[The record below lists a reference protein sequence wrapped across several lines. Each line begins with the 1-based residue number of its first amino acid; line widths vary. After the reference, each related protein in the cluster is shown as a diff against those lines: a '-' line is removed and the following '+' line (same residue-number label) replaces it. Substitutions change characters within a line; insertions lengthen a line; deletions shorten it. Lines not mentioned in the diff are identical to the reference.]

1 MSLGVDKTNLHPIL
15 SDAATQD
22 LVTDYLADPIF
33 NDRRVLVLIPDH
45 TRTAPLPVL
54 FRAVSDVLKARV
66 KVLNFMVALGTH
78 QPLDETALL
87 QLVGLTPHEKETAY
101 GSIGLLNHAWDNPQH
116 LVRIGELNPSQVEIL
131 SEGLLHES
139 VPLQLN
145 RQILEHDVVL
155 ILGPVFPH
163 EVAGFSGGNK
173 YFFPGIASAE
183 FINASHWLGAL
194 KTNYATNGIQHTPV
208 RAMIDQAASF
218 IAVDKRCLAFVSSP
232 EGLHGIFY
240 GSPESAWEEA
250 VPMSAQIHIKLW
262 DRPYMEV
269 LGVAHTHYDDL
280 WTAGKV
286 MYKLEPVVATGGR
299 LIIYAPHIDTISYT
313 HDRWIRKV
321 GYHVRDYFLS
331 QVDRFTSIPR
341 GVLAHS
347 THVRGTGTFENGVE
361 KPRIRVVLATAVPEN
376 QCRAVNLGYRDPNDI
391 DLATWQ
397 AQDSEKRLLVNPA
410 GETLY
415 RVNNPKNKNGK
426 GVFNANRNS

>member
-1 MSLGVDKTNLHPIL
+1 MEKTSLHPIL
-15 SDAATQD
+15 PEADVQA
-22 LVTDYLADPIF
+22 LVANYLADPIF
-33 NDRRVLVLIPDH
+33 DNRRVIVLIPDH

-78 QPLDETALL
+78 QPLDEAALL
-87 QLVGLTPHEKETAY
+87 NLVGLIPHERETTYATV
-101 GSIGLLNHAWDNPQH
+101 GLLNHAWDNPHH

-139 VPLQLN
+139 VPLRLN

-163 EVAGFSGGNK
+163 EVVGFSGGNK
-173 YFFPGIASAE
+173 YFFPGIAGAE

-232 EGLHGIFY
+232 EGLHGMFY
-240 GSPESAWEEA
+240 GSPKSAWEEA
-250 VPMSAQIHIKLW
+250 VPVSAQIHIQLR
-262 DRPYMEV
+262 DRPCMEV

-286 MYKLEPVVATGGR
+286 MYKLEPVVADGGR

-313 HDRWIRKV
+313 HGHWIGQI
-321 GYHVRDYFLS
+321 GYHVRDYFLR
-331 QVDRFTSIPR
+331 QMDRFKAVPR

-361 KPRIRVVLATAVPEN
+361 KPRIQVVLATAIPED
-376 QCRAVNLGYRDPNDI
+376 QCRAVNLGYLDPHAI
-391 DLATWQ
+391 DVDTWQ
-397 AQDSEKRLLVNPA
+397 AQDPEKRLLVNPA

-415 RVNNPKNKNGK
+415 RVKN
-426 GVFNANRNS
+426 

>member
-1 MSLGVDKTNLHPIL
+1 MEKTNLHPIL
-15 SDAATQD
+15 SEADIQT
-22 LVTDYLADPIF
+22 LVAHYLADPIF
-33 NDRRVLVLIPDH
+33 DNRRVIVLIPDH

-54 FRAVSDVLKARV
+54 FRVVSDVLKARV
-66 KVLNFMVALGTH
+66 KTLNFMVALGTH
-78 QPLDETALL
+78 QPLDEAALL
-87 QLVGLTPHEKETAY
+87 SLVGLIPHERETTYAAV
-101 GSIGLLNHAWDNPQH
+101 GLLNHSWDNPHH
-116 LVRIGELNPSQVEIL
+116 LVQIGELNSSQVEIL

-139 VPLQLN
+139 VPLRLN

-208 RAMIDQAASF
+208 RAMIDQAAAF
-218 IAVDKRCLAFVSSP
+218 IAIEKRCLSFVSSP
-232 EGLHGIFY
+232 EGLHGMFY

-250 VPMSAQIHIKLW
+250 VPMSAQIHIKLQ
-262 DRPYMEV
+262 DRTYMEV
-269 LGVAHTHYDDL
+269 LGCAHTHYDDL

-313 HDRWIRKV
+313 HDHWIRRA

-331 QVDRFTSIPR
+331 QMDLFTSVPR

-347 THVRGTGTFENGVE
+347 THVRGTGTFENDVE
-361 KPRIRVVLATAVPEN
+361 KPRIQVVLATAIPEN
-376 QCRAVNLGYRDPNDI
+376 QCRAVNLDYHDPNDI
-391 DLATWQ
+391 NVATWR
-397 AQDSEKRLLVNPA
+397 AQDPEKRLLVNPA

-415 RVNNPKNKNGK
+415 RVKD
-426 GVFNANRNS
+426 

>member
-1 MSLGVDKTNLHPIL
+1 MEKTNLHPIL
-15 SDAATQD
+15 SEADIQT
-22 LVTDYLADPIF
+22 LVAQYLADPIF
-33 NDRRVLVLIPDH
+33 DNRRVIVLIPDH

-54 FRAVSDVLKARV
+54 FRVVSDVLKARV
-66 KVLNFMVALGTH
+66 KTLNFMVALGTH
-78 QPLDETALL
+78 QPLDEAALL
-87 QLVGLTPHEKETAY
+87 SLVGLIPHERETTYAAV
-101 GSIGLLNHAWDNPQH
+101 GLLNHSWDNPHH
-116 LVRIGELNPSQVEIL
+116 LVQIGELNSSQVEIL

-139 VPLQLN
+139 VPLRLN

-208 RAMIDQAASF
+208 RSMIDQAAAF
-218 IAVDKRCLAFVSSP
+218 IAIEKRCLSFVSSP
-232 EGLHGIFY
+232 EGLHGMFY

-250 VPMSAQIHIKLW
+250 VPMSAQIHIKLQ
-262 DRPYMEV
+262 DRTYMEV
-269 LGVAHTHYDDL
+269 LGCAHTHYDDL

-313 HDRWIRKV
+313 HDHWIRRA

-331 QVDRFTSIPR
+331 QMDLFTSVPR

-347 THVRGTGTFENGVE
+347 THVRGTGIFENGVE
-361 KPRIRVVLATAVPEN
+361 KPRIQVVLATAIPEN
-376 QCRAVNLGYRDPNDI
+376 QCRAVNLDYHDPNDI
-391 DLATWQ
+391 NVATWR
-397 AQDSEKRLLVNPA
+397 AQDPEKRLLVNPA

-415 RVNNPKNKNGK
+415 RVKD
-426 GVFNANRNS
+426 

>member
-1 MSLGVDKTNLHPIL
+1 MEKTNLHPIL
-15 SDAATQD
+15 SEADIQT
-22 LVTDYLADPIF
+22 LVAQYLADPIF
-33 NDRRVLVLIPDH
+33 DNRRVIVLIPDH

-54 FRAVSDVLKARV
+54 FRVVSDVLKARV
-66 KVLNFMVALGTH
+66 KALNFMVALGTH
-78 QPLDETALL
+78 QPLDEAALL
-87 QLVGLTPHEKETAY
+87 SLVGLIPHERETTYAAV
-101 GSIGLLNHAWDNPQH
+101 GLLNHSWDNPHH
-116 LVRIGELNPSQVEIL
+116 LVQIGELNSSQVEIL

-139 VPLQLN
+139 VPLRLN

-208 RAMIDQAASF
+208 RTMIDQAAAF
-218 IAVDKRCLAFVSSP
+218 IAIEKRCLSFVSSP
-232 EGLHGIFY
+232 EGLHGMFY

-250 VPMSAQIHIKLW
+250 VPMSAQIHIKLQ
-262 DRPYMEV
+262 DRTYMEV
-269 LGVAHTHYDDL
+269 LGCAHTHYDDL

-286 MYKLEPVVATGGR
+286 MYKLEPIVATGGR

-313 HDRWIRKV
+313 HDHWIRRV

-331 QVDRFTSIPR
+331 QMDLFTSVPR

-361 KPRIRVVLATAVPEN
+361 KPRIQVVLATAIPEN
-376 QCRAVNLGYRDPNDI
+376 QCRAVNLDYHDPNDI
-391 DLATWQ
+391 NVATWR
-397 AQDSEKRLLVNPA
+397 AQDPEKRLLVNPA

-415 RVNNPKNKNGK
+415 RVKD
-426 GVFNANRNS
+426 

>member
-1 MSLGVDKTNLHPIL
+1 MRETTY
-15 SDAATQD
+15 AA
-22 LVTDYLADPIF
+22 V
-33 NDRRVLVLIPDH
+33 
-45 TRTAPLPVL
+45 
-54 FRAVSDVLKARV
+54 
-66 KVLNFMVALGTH
+66 
-78 QPLDETALL
+78 
-87 QLVGLTPHEKETAY
+87 
-101 GSIGLLNHAWDNPQH
+101 GLLNHSWDNPHH
-116 LVRIGELNPSQVEIL
+116 LVQIGELNSSQVEIL

-139 VPLQLN
+139 VPLRLN

-208 RAMIDQAASF
+208 RAMIDQAAAF
-218 IAVDKRCLAFVSSP
+218 IAIEKRCLSFVSSP
-232 EGLHGIFY
+232 EGLHGMFY
-240 GSPESAWEEA
+240 GSPKSAWEKA
-250 VPMSAQIHIKLW
+250 VPVSAQIHMQLR
-262 DRPYMEV
+262 DRHCMDV

-286 MYKLEPVVATGGR
+286 MYKLEPVVADGGR

-313 HDRWIRKV
+313 HGHWIGQI
-321 GYHVRDYFLS
+321 GYHVRDYFLR
-331 QVDRFTSIPR
+331 QMDRFKAVPR

-361 KPRIRVVLATAVPEN
+361 KPRIQVVLATTIPED
-376 QCRAVNLGYRDPNDI
+376 QCRAVNLGYLDPHAI
-391 DLATWQ
+391 DVATWQ
-397 AQDSEKRLLVNPA
+397 AQDPEKRLLVNPA

-415 RVNNPKNKNGK
+415 RVKN
-426 GVFNANRNS
+426 

>member
-1 MSLGVDKTNLHPIL
+1 MEKTSLHPIL
-15 SDAATQD
+15 PEADVQA
-22 LVTDYLADPIF
+22 LVANYLADPIF
-33 NDRRVLVLIPDH
+33 DNRRVIVLIPDH

-78 QPLDETALL
+78 QPLDEAALL
-87 QLVGLTPHEKETAY
+87 NLVGLIPHERETTYATV
-101 GSIGLLNHAWDNPQH
+101 GLLNHAWDNPHH

-139 VPLQLN
+139 VPLRLN

-163 EVAGFSGGNK
+163 EVVGFSGGNK
-173 YFFPGIASAE
+173 YFFPGIAGAE

-194 KTNYATNGIQHTPV
+194 KTNYATNGIQQTPV
-208 RAMIDQAASF
+208 HTMIDQAASF

-232 EGLHGIFY
+232 EGLHGMFY
-240 GSPESAWEEA
+240 GSPKSAWEEA
-250 VPMSAQIHIKLW
+250 VPVSAQIHVQLR
-262 DRPYMEV
+262 DRPCIEL

-286 MYKLEPVVATGGR
+286 MYKLEPVVADGGR

-313 HDRWIRKV
+313 HGHWIGQI
-321 GYHVRDYFLS
+321 GYHVRDYFLR
-331 QVDRFTSIPR
+331 QMDRFKAVPR

-347 THVRGTGTFENGVE
+347 THVCGTGTFENGVE
-361 KPRIRVVLATAVPEN
+361 KPRIQVVLATAIPED
-376 QCRAVNLGYRDPNDI
+376 QCRAVNLGYLDPYAI
-391 DLATWQ
+391 DVDTWQ
-397 AQDSEKRLLVNPA
+397 AQDPEKRLLVNPA

-415 RVNNPKNKNGK
+415 RVKN
-426 GVFNANRNS
+426 

>member
-1 MSLGVDKTNLHPIL
+1 MSLGMEKTSLHPIL
-15 SDAATQD
+15 SEADIQT
-22 LVTDYLADPIF
+22 LVAHYLADPIF
-33 NDRRVLVLIPDH
+33 DNRRVIVLIPDH

-54 FRAVSDVLKARV
+54 FRAVSDALKARV
-66 KVLNFMVALGTH
+66 KALNFMVALGTH
-78 QPLDETALL
+78 QPLDEAAMLN
-87 QLVGLTPHEKETAY
+87 LVGLIPHERETTYAAV
-101 GSIGLLNHAWDNPQH
+101 GLLNHSWDNPHH
-116 LVRIGELNPSQVEIL
+116 LVQIGELNPSQVEIL

-139 VPLQLN
+139 VPLRLN

-173 YFFPGIASAE
+173 YFFPGIAGAE

-218 IAVDKRCLAFVSSP
+218 IGADKRCLAFVSSP
-232 EGLHGIFY
+232 EGLHGMFY
-240 GSPESAWEEA
+240 GSPKSAWEEA
-250 VPMSAQIHIKLW
+250 VPVSAQIHMQLR
-262 DRPYMEV
+262 DRPRMEV
-269 LGVAHTHYDDL
+269 LGVAHAHYDDL

-286 MYKLEPVVATGGR
+286 MYKLEPVVADGGR

-313 HDRWIRKV
+313 HGHWIGQI
-321 GYHVRDYFLS
+321 GYHVRDYFLR
-331 QVDRFTSIPR
+331 QMDRFKAVPR

-361 KPRIRVVLATAVPEN
+361 KPRIQVILATSIPED
-376 QCRAVNLGYRDPNDI
+376 QCRAVNLGYLDPHAI
-391 DLATWQ
+391 DVATWQ
-397 AQDSEKRLLVNPA
+397 AQDPEKRLLVNPA

-415 RVNNPKNKNGK
+415 RVKN
-426 GVFNANRNS
+426 

>member
-1 MSLGVDKTNLHPIL
+1 MEKTSLHPIL
-15 SDAATQD
+15 PEADVQA
-22 LVTDYLADPIF
+22 LVANYLADPIF
-33 NDRRVLVLIPDH
+33 DNRRVLVLIPDH

-78 QPLDETALL
+78 QPLDEAALL
-87 QLVGLTPHEKETAY
+87 NLVGLIPHERETTYATV
-101 GSIGLLNHAWDNPQH
+101 GLLNHAWDNPHH
-116 LVRIGELNPSQVEIL
+116 LVQIGELNSSQVEIL

-139 VPLQLN
+139 VPLRLN

-163 EVAGFSGGNK
+163 EVVGFSGGNK
-173 YFFPGIASAE
+173 YFFPGIAGAE

-208 RAMIDQAASF
+208 RAMIDQAAAF
-218 IAVDKRCLAFVSSP
+218 IAIEKRCLSFVSSP
-232 EGLHGIFY
+232 EGLHGMFY
-240 GSPESAWEEA
+240 GSPKSAWEEA
-250 VPMSAQIHIKLW
+250 VPVSAQIHVQLR
-262 DRPYMEV
+262 DRPCIEL

-286 MYKLEPVVATGGR
+286 MYKLEPVVADGGR

-313 HDRWIRKV
+313 HGHWIGQI
-321 GYHVRDYFLS
+321 GYHVRDYFLR
-331 QVDRFTSIPR
+331 QMDRFKAVPR

-347 THVRGTGTFENGVE
+347 THVCGTGTFENGVE
-361 KPRIRVVLATAVPEN
+361 KPRIQVVLATAIPED
-376 QCRAVNLGYRDPNDI
+376 QCRAVNLGYLDPYAI
-391 DLATWQ
+391 DVDTWQ
-397 AQDSEKRLLVNPA
+397 AQDPEKRLLVNPA

-415 RVNNPKNKNGK
+415 RVKN
-426 GVFNANRNS
+426 

>member
-1 MSLGVDKTNLHPIL
+1 MEKTSLHPIL
-15 SDAATQD
+15 PEADVQA
-22 LVTDYLADPIF
+22 LVANYLADPIF
-33 NDRRVLVLIPDH
+33 DNRRVIVLIPDH

-78 QPLDETALL
+78 QPLDEAALL
-87 QLVGLTPHEKETAY
+87 NLVGLIPHERETTYATV
-101 GSIGLLNHAWDNPQH
+101 GLLNHAWDNPHH

-139 VPLQLN
+139 VPLRLN

-163 EVAGFSGGNK
+163 EVVGFSGGNK
-173 YFFPGIASAE
+173 YFFPGIAGAE

-232 EGLHGIFY
+232 EGLHGMFY
-240 GSPESAWEEA
+240 GSPKSAWEEA
-250 VPMSAQIHIKLW
+250 VPVSAQIHVQLR
-262 DRPYMEV
+262 DRPCIEL

-286 MYKLEPVVATGGR
+286 MYKLEPVVADGGR

-313 HDRWIRKV
+313 HGHWIGQI
-321 GYHVRDYFLS
+321 GYHVRDYFLR
-331 QVDRFTSIPR
+331 QMDRFKAVPR

-347 THVRGTGTFENGVE
+347 THVCGTGTFENGVE
-361 KPRIRVVLATAVPEN
+361 KPRIQVVLATAIPED
-376 QCRAVNLGYRDPNDI
+376 QCRAVNLGYLDPYAI
-391 DLATWQ
+391 DVDTWQ
-397 AQDSEKRLLVNPA
+397 AQDPEKRLLVNPA

-415 RVNNPKNKNGK
+415 RVKN
-426 GVFNANRNS
+426 

>member
-1 MSLGVDKTNLHPIL
+1 MEKTNLHPIL
-15 SDAATQD
+15 SEADIQT
-22 LVTDYLADPIF
+22 LVAQYLADPIF
-33 NDRRVLVLIPDH
+33 DNRRVIVLIPDH

-54 FRAVSDVLKARV
+54 FRVVSDVLKARV
-66 KVLNFMVALGTH
+66 KTLNFMVALGTH
-78 QPLDETALL
+78 QPLDEAALL
-87 QLVGLTPHEKETAY
+87 SLVGLIPHERETTYAAV
-101 GSIGLLNHAWDNPQH
+101 GLLNHSWDNPHH
-116 LVRIGELNPSQVEIL
+116 LVQIGELNSSQVEIL

-139 VPLQLN
+139 VPLRLN

-208 RAMIDQAASF
+208 RAMIDQAAAF
-218 IAVDKRCLAFVSSP
+218 IAIEKRCLSFVSSP
-232 EGLHGIFY
+232 EGLHGMFY

-250 VPMSAQIHIKLW
+250 VPMSAQIHIKLQ
-262 DRPYMEV
+262 DRTYMEV
-269 LGVAHTHYDDL
+269 LGCAHTHYDDL

-313 HDRWIRKV
+313 HDHWIRRA

-331 QVDRFTSIPR
+331 QMDLFTSVPR

-347 THVRGTGTFENGVE
+347 THVRGTGTFENDVE
-361 KPRIRVVLATAVPEN
+361 KPRIQVVLATAIPEN
-376 QCRAVNLGYRDPNDI
+376 QCRAVNLDYHDPNDI
-391 DLATWQ
+391 NVATWR
-397 AQDSEKRLLVNPA
+397 AQDPEKRLLVNPA

-415 RVNNPKNKNGK
+415 RVKD
-426 GVFNANRNS
+426 

>member
-1 MSLGVDKTNLHPIL
+1 MEKTSLHPIL
-15 SDAATQD
+15 PEADVQA
-22 LVTDYLADPIF
+22 LVANYLADPIF
-33 NDRRVLVLIPDH
+33 DNRRVIVLIPDH

-78 QPLDETALL
+78 QPLDEAALL
-87 QLVGLTPHEKETAY
+87 NLVGLIPHERETTYATV
-101 GSIGLLNHAWDNPQH
+101 GLLNHAWDNPHH

-139 VPLQLN
+139 VPLRLN

-163 EVAGFSGGNK
+163 EVVGFSGGNK
-173 YFFPGIASAE
+173 YFFPGIAGAE

-232 EGLHGIFY
+232 EGLHGMFY
-240 GSPESAWEEA
+240 GSPKSAWEEA
-250 VPMSAQIHIKLW
+250 VPVSAQIHIQLR
-262 DRPYMEV
+262 DRPCMEV
-269 LGVAHTHYDDL
+269 LGVAHTNYDDL

-286 MYKLEPVVATGGR
+286 MYKLEPVVADGGR

-313 HDRWIRKV
+313 HGHWIGQI
-321 GYHVRDYFLS
+321 GYHVRDYFLR
-331 QVDRFTSIPR
+331 QMDRFKAVPR

-347 THVRGTGTFENGVE
+347 THVCGTGTFENGVE
-361 KPRIRVVLATAVPEN
+361 KPRIQVVLATAIPED
-376 QCRAVNLGYRDPNDI
+376 QCRAVNLGYLDPYAI
-391 DLATWQ
+391 DVDTWQ
-397 AQDSEKRLLVNPA
+397 AQDPEKRLLVNPA

-415 RVNNPKNKNGK
+415 RVKN
-426 GVFNANRNS
+426 

>member
-1 MSLGVDKTNLHPIL
+1 MEKTNLHPIL
-15 SDAATQD
+15 SEADIQT
-22 LVTDYLADPIF
+22 LVAHYLADPIF
-33 NDRRVLVLIPDH
+33 DNRRVIVLIPDH

-66 KVLNFMVALGTH
+66 KALNFMVALGTH
-78 QPLDETALL
+78 QPLDEAALL
-87 QLVGLTPHEKETAY
+87 SLVGLIPHERETTYAAV
-101 GSIGLLNHAWDNPQH
+101 GLLNHSWDNPHH
-116 LVRIGELNPSQVEIL
+116 LVQIGELNSSQVEIL

-139 VPLQLN
+139 VPLRLN

-163 EVAGFSGGNK
+163 EVTGFSGGNK

-208 RAMIDQAASF
+208 RAMIDQAATF
-218 IAVDKRCLAFVSSP
+218 IAIEKRCLSFVSSP
-232 EGLHGIFY
+232 EGLHGMFY

-250 VPMSAQIHIKLW
+250 VPMSAQIHIKLQ
-262 DRPYMEV
+262 DRAYMEV
-269 LGVAHTHYDDL
+269 LGCAHTHYDDL

-313 HDRWIRKV
+313 HGHWIRRV

-331 QVDRFTSIPR
+331 QMDLFTSVPR

-361 KPRIRVVLATAVPEN
+361 KPRIQVVLATAIPEN
-376 QCRAVNLGYRDPNDI
+376 QCRAVHLDYHDPNDI
-391 DLATWQ
+391 NVATWR
-397 AQDSEKRLLVNPA
+397 AQDPEKRLLVNPA

-415 RVNNPKNKNGK
+415 RVKD
-426 GVFNANRNS
+426 

>member
-1 MSLGVDKTNLHPIL
+1 MEKTNLHPIL
-15 SDAATQD
+15 SEADIQT
-22 LVTDYLADPIF
+22 LVAQYLADPIF
-33 NDRRVLVLIPDH
+33 DNRRVIVLIPDH

-54 FRAVSDVLKARV
+54 FRVVSDVLKARV
-66 KVLNFMVALGTH
+66 KTLNFMVALGTH
-78 QPLDETALL
+78 QPLDEAALL
-87 QLVGLTPHEKETAY
+87 SLVGLIPHERETTYAAV
-101 GSIGLLNHAWDNPQH
+101 GLLNHSWDNPHH
-116 LVRIGELNPSQVEIL
+116 LVQIGELNSSQVEIL

-139 VPLQLN
+139 VPLRLN

-208 RAMIDQAASF
+208 RAMIDQAAAF
-218 IAVDKRCLAFVSSP
+218 IAIEKRCLSFVSSP
-232 EGLHGIFY
+232 EGLHGMFY

-250 VPMSAQIHIKLW
+250 VPMSAQIHIKLQ
-262 DRPYMEV
+262 DRTYMEV
-269 LGVAHTHYDDL
+269 LGCAHTHYDDL

-313 HDRWIRKV
+313 HDHWIRRA

-331 QVDRFTSIPR
+331 QMDLFTSVPR

-361 KPRIRVVLATAVPEN
+361 KPRIQVVLATAIPEN
-376 QCRAVNLGYRDPNDI
+376 QCRAVNLDYHDPNDI
-391 DLATWQ
+391 NVATWR
-397 AQDSEKRLLVNPA
+397 AQDPEKRLLVNPA

-415 RVNNPKNKNGK
+415 RVKD
-426 GVFNANRNS
+426 

>member
-1 MSLGVDKTNLHPIL
+1 MEKTSLHPIL
-15 SDAATQD
+15 PEADVQA
-22 LVTDYLADPIF
+22 LVANYLADPIF
-33 NDRRVLVLIPDH
+33 DNRRVIVLIPDH

-54 FRAVSDVLKARV
+54 FRAVNDVLKARV

-78 QPLDETALL
+78 QPLDEAALL
-87 QLVGLTPHEKETAY
+87 NLVGLIPHERETTYATV
-101 GSIGLLNHAWDNPQH
+101 GLLNHAWDNPNH

-139 VPLQLN
+139 VPLRLN

-163 EVAGFSGGNK
+163 EVVGFSGGNK
-173 YFFPGIASAE
+173 YFFPGIAGAE

-194 KTNYATNGIQHTPV
+194 KTNYATNGIQQTPV
-208 RAMIDQAASF
+208 HTMIDQAASF

-232 EGLHGIFY
+232 EGLHGMFY
-240 GSPESAWEEA
+240 GSPKSAWEEA
-250 VPMSAQIHIKLW
+250 VPVSAQIHVQLR
-262 DRPYMEV
+262 DRPCIEL

-286 MYKLEPVVATGGR
+286 MYKLEPVVADGGR
-299 LIIYAPHIDTISYT
+299 LIIYAPHIETISYT
-313 HDRWIRKV
+313 HGHWIGQI
-321 GYHVRDYFLS
+321 GYHVRDYFLR
-331 QVDRFTSIPR
+331 QMDRFKAVPR

-361 KPRIRVVLATAVPEN
+361 KPRIQVVLATAIPED
-376 QCRAVNLGYRDPNDI
+376 QCRAVNLGYLDPYAI
-391 DLATWQ
+391 DVDTWQ
-397 AQDSEKRLLVNPA
+397 AQDPEKRLLVNPA

-415 RVNNPKNKNGK
+415 RVKN
-426 GVFNANRNS
+426 

>member
-1 MSLGVDKTNLHPIL
+1 MEKTSLHPIL
-15 SDAATQD
+15 PEADVQA
-22 LVTDYLADPIF
+22 LVANYLADPIF
-33 NDRRVLVLIPDH
+33 DNRRVLVLIPDH

-54 FRAVSDVLKARV
+54 FRAVSDVLKTRV

-78 QPLDETALL
+78 QPLDEAALL
-87 QLVGLTPHEKETAY
+87 NLVGLIPHERETTYAAV
-101 GSIGLLNHAWDNPQH
+101 GLLNHAWDNPHH

-139 VPLQLN
+139 VPLRLN

-163 EVAGFSGGNK
+163 EVVGFSGGNK
-173 YFFPGIASAE
+173 YFFPGIAGAE

-232 EGLHGIFY
+232 EGLHGMFY
-240 GSPESAWEEA
+240 GSPKSAWEEA
-250 VPMSAQIHIKLW
+250 VPVSAQIHVQLR
-262 DRPYMEV
+262 DRPCIEL

-286 MYKLEPVVATGGR
+286 MYKLEPVVADGGR

-313 HDRWIRKV
+313 HGHWIGQI
-321 GYHVRDYFLS
+321 GYHVRDYFLR
-331 QVDRFTSIPR
+331 QMDRFKAVPR

-361 KPRIRVVLATAVPEN
+361 KPRIQVVLATAIPED
-376 QCRAVNLGYRDPNDI
+376 QCRAVNLGYLDPYAI
-391 DLATWQ
+391 DVDTWQ
-397 AQDSEKRLLVNPA
+397 AQDPEKRLLVNPA

-415 RVNNPKNKNGK
+415 RVKN
-426 GVFNANRNS
+426 

>member
-1 MSLGVDKTNLHPIL
+1 MEKTNLHPIL
-15 SDAATQD
+15 SEADIQT
-22 LVTDYLADPIF
+22 LVAQYLADPIF
-33 NDRRVLVLIPDH
+33 DNRRVIVLIPDH

-54 FRAVSDVLKARV
+54 FRVVSDVLKARV
-66 KVLNFMVALGTH
+66 KTLNFMVALGTH
-78 QPLDETALL
+78 QPLDEAALL
-87 QLVGLTPHEKETAY
+87 SLVGLIPHERETTYAAV
-101 GSIGLLNHAWDNPQH
+101 GLLNHSWDNPHH
-116 LVRIGELNPSQVEIL
+116 LVQIGELNSSQVEIL

-139 VPLQLN
+139 VPLRLN

-208 RAMIDQAASF
+208 RAMIDQAAAF
-218 IAVDKRCLAFVSSP
+218 IAIEKRCLSFVSSP
-232 EGLHGIFY
+232 EGLHGMFY

-250 VPMSAQIHIKLW
+250 VPMSAQIHIKLQ
-262 DRPYMEV
+262 DRTYMEV
-269 LGVAHTHYDDL
+269 LGCAHTHYDDL

-313 HDRWIRKV
+313 HDHWIRRA

-331 QVDRFTSIPR
+331 QMDLFTSVPR

-347 THVRGTGTFENGVE
+347 THVRGTGIFENGVE
-361 KPRIRVVLATAVPEN
+361 KPRIQVVLATAIPEN
-376 QCRAVNLGYRDPNDI
+376 QCRAVNLDYHDPNDI
-391 DLATWQ
+391 NVATWR
-397 AQDSEKRLLVNPA
+397 AQDPEKRLLVNPA

-415 RVNNPKNKNGK
+415 RVKD
-426 GVFNANRNS
+426 

>member
-1 MSLGVDKTNLHPIL
+1 MSLGMDKTNLHPIL
-15 SDAATQD
+15 SDAAIQD
-22 LVTDYLADPIF
+22 LVTDYLADSIF

-87 QLVGLTPHEKETAY
+87 KLVGLTPHEKETAY
-101 GSIGLLNHAWDNPQH
+101 GTVGLLNHAWDNPLH
-116 LVRIGELNPSQVEIL
+116 LVRIGELNASQVEIL

-139 VPLQLN
+139 VTLRLN

-194 KTNYATNGIQHTPV
+194 KTNYATNGIQYTPV

-218 IAVDKRCLAFVSSP
+218 IAIEKRCLAFVSSP
-232 EGLHGIFY
+232 EGLHGLFY

-250 VPMSAQIHIKLW
+250 VPMSAQIHMKLLG
-262 DRPYMEV
+262 RPYMEV

-286 MYKLEPVVATGGR
+286 MYKLEPVVAAGGR
-299 LIIYAPHIDTISYT
+299 LIIYAPQVDAISCT
-313 HDRWIRKV
+313 HDRWIRQV
-321 GYHVRDYFLS
+321 GYHVRDYFLN
-331 QVDRFTSIPR
+331 QMDRFTSIPR

-361 KPRIRVVLATAVPEN
+361 KPRIQVVLATAVPEH
-376 QCRAVNLGYRDPNDI
+376 QCRAVNLDYQNPNDI
-391 DLATWQ
+391 NVATWQ
-397 AQDSEKRLLVNPA
+397 AQDPEKRLLVNPA

-415 RVNNPKNKNGK
+415 RVK
-426 GVFNANRNS
+426 G

>member
-1 MSLGVDKTNLHPIL
+1 MEKTNLHPIL
-15 SDAATQD
+15 SEADIQT
-22 LVTDYLADPIF
+22 LVAQYLADPIF
-33 NDRRVLVLIPDH
+33 DNRRVIVLIPDH

-54 FRAVSDVLKARV
+54 FRVVSDVLKARV
-66 KVLNFMVALGTH
+66 KALNFMVALGTH
-78 QPLDETALL
+78 QPLDEAALL
-87 QLVGLTPHEKETAY
+87 SLVGLIPHERETTYAAV
-101 GSIGLLNHAWDNPQH
+101 GLLNHSWDNPHH
-116 LVRIGELNPSQVEIL
+116 LVQIGELNSSQVEIL

-139 VPLQLN
+139 VPLRLN

-208 RAMIDQAASF
+208 RAMIDQAAAF
-218 IAVDKRCLAFVSSP
+218 IAIEKRCLSFVSSP
-232 EGLHGIFY
+232 EGLHGMFY

-250 VPMSAQIHIKLW
+250 VPMSAQIHIKLQ
-262 DRPYMEV
+262 DRTYMEV
-269 LGVAHTHYDDL
+269 LGCAHTHYDDL

-313 HDRWIRKV
+313 HDHWIRRA

-331 QVDRFTSIPR
+331 QMDLFTSVPR

-347 THVRGTGTFENGVE
+347 THVRGTGTFENDVE
-361 KPRIRVVLATAVPEN
+361 KPRIQVVLATAIPEN
-376 QCRAVNLGYRDPNDI
+376 QCRAVNLDYHDPNDI
-391 DLATWQ
+391 NVATWR
-397 AQDSEKRLLVNPA
+397 AQDPEKRLLVNPA

-415 RVNNPKNKNGK
+415 RVKD
-426 GVFNANRNS
+426 

>member
-1 MSLGVDKTNLHPIL
+1 MSLGMEKTNLHPIL
-15 SDAATQD
+15 SEADIQT
-22 LVTDYLADPIF
+22 LVAQYLADPIF
-33 NDRRVLVLIPDH
+33 DNRRVIVLIPDH

-54 FRAVSDVLKARV
+54 FRVVSDVLKARV
-66 KVLNFMVALGTH
+66 KTLNFMVALGTH
-78 QPLDETALL
+78 QPLDEAALL
-87 QLVGLTPHEKETAY
+87 SLVGLIPHERETTYAAV
-101 GSIGLLNHAWDNPQH
+101 GLLNHSWDNPHH
-116 LVRIGELNPSQVEIL
+116 LVQIGELNSSQVEIL

-139 VPLQLN
+139 VPLRLN

-208 RAMIDQAASF
+208 RAMIDQAAAF
-218 IAVDKRCLAFVSSP
+218 IAIEKRCLSFVSSP
-232 EGLHGIFY
+232 EGLHGMFY

-250 VPMSAQIHIKLW
+250 VPMSAQIHIKLQ
-262 DRPYMEV
+262 DRTYMEV
-269 LGVAHTHYDDL
+269 LGCAHTHYDDL

-313 HDRWIRKV
+313 HDHWIRRV

-331 QVDRFTSIPR
+331 QMDLFTSVPR

-347 THVRGTGTFENGVE
+347 THVRGTGIFENGVE
-361 KPRIRVVLATAVPEN
+361 KPRIQVVLATAIPEN
-376 QCRAVNLGYRDPNDI
+376 QCRAVNLDYHDPNDI
-391 DLATWQ
+391 NVATWR
-397 AQDSEKRLLVNPA
+397 AQDPEKRLLVNPA

-415 RVNNPKNKNGK
+415 RVKD
-426 GVFNANRNS
+426 